1 MLEILRCPA
10 CRNELELKI
19 YEANQD
25 EISAGLLSCAC
36 GEKFPIHRGVPRML
50 ISARH
55 GIIPDFLSEH
65 EEALRIDAPEFFARK
80 NRWSADAFSF
90 SAQWENYEYG
100 DQTWEMNVSDRVNI
114 FYRYLKMQPAALQN
128 SLVLDA
134 GCGNGTLS
142 AAVAASGPRI
152 VAMDFSNSVERAH
165 QQRAVFAK
173 DKAHRVHYVQA
184 DIQQPPFAGETFD
197 VIYSDGVLHHTP
209 DTKKSFRA
217 LVPLVKKS
225 GRFFLW
231 LYRRDLSLYFR
242 IKASA
247 ILAIR
252 TAMRRLPRKIIL
264 SLCYAGAAIL
274 LTLLRLQLLLGFKS
288 KRKIIPLSLKAT
300 NLMDTFTPQFKHEH
314 TPGEVKT
321 WFNEQG
327 FTLAEETTVYEFSLG
342 DFGFGMLGIYEI
354 CQSFIPGLAS
364 FALIFAMIGG
374 ILNLIWYGLIAQ
386 RFFKLT

>member
-1 MLEILRCPA
+1 MNTNLLEILRCPA
-10 CRNELELKI
+10 CRNKLELKI
-19 YEANQD
+19 YEANLD

-50 ISARH
+50 IPARH

-65 EEALRIDAPEFFARK
+65 EDALRIDAPEFFMRK

-90 SAQWENYEYG
+90 SAQWANYEYG

-114 FYRYLKMQPAALQN
+114 FYRYLKTQPAALQN

-209 DTKKSFRA
+209 DTKTSFCA
-217 LVPLVKKS
+217 LVPLVKKN

-231 LYRRDLSLYFR
+231 LYRRDLSFYFR

-252 TAMRRLPRKIIL
+252 TVMRRLPRKIIL

-274 LTLLRLQLLLGFKS
+274 LTLLRVQLLLGLKS

-321 WFNEQG
+321 WFDEQG
-327 FTLAEETTVYEFSLG
+327 FTRAEETTIYEFRLG
-342 DFGFGMLGIYEI
+342 DFGFGMLGTKSED
-354 CQSFIPGLAS
+354 GR
-364 FALIFAMIGG
+364 G
-374 ILNLIWYGLIAQ
+374 
-386 RFFKLT
+386 